1 MDCPTRILRARLP
14 CPGLA
19 LWLLLAAAGLSGLR
33 PVDSLA
39 VGIRLPNQDP
49 EGIARGNAFVA
60 TADNPSAIYY
70 NPAGITQLEGHN
82 FHVGLYL
89 ISADTDYTSPTGAK
103 AHTDASFQPVPQL
116 HYVYSPKDSPFS
128 FGLGIYAPFGL
139 AIDWGNNPPFRTLV
153 QEGKLAYASF
163 NPVVAYQIH
172 ETLSVGIGPT
182 IDYSQATFK
191 RGIGVLPDDQF
202 KFEGDGVGVGFNA
215 GLRWQPH
222 RQWAFGVNY
231 RHATSIDYDGHS
243 QTTPS
248 PPLKPKTS
256 TSAELQFPRFV
267 VTGVS
272 YRPTEKWNIEF
283 DIDWTDWDNV
293 NTVVF
298 KGTAYGDIPFV
309 FNYKSSLMYNF
320 GVTRQLGNGWH
331 VSAGYIFSENSIP
344 DRNFN
349 PVVPDSDLHLGS
361 IGFGHRGQRWNWA
374 FGYHFAYNG
383 DGRTVKNSVPGG
395 ADGKYETLNHAF
407 NLSATLKF

>member
-1 MDCPTRILRARLP
+1 MEKLSCNSPAAAHLRRLVLCIP
-14 CPGLA
+14 IVLCA
-19 LWLLLAAAGLSGLR
+19 MLAAPNR
-33 PVDSLA
+33 VQA
-39 VGIRLPNQDP
+39 VGYRLPNQDP

-82 FHVGLYL
+82 FSAGLYF

-103 AHTDASFQPVPQL
+103 AHTDSSLQAVPQL
-116 HYVYSPKDSPFS
+116 HYVYSPKESAFS
-128 FGLGIYAPFGL
+128 FGFGIYAPFGL
-139 AIDWGNNPPFRTLV
+139 GIDWGDNPPFRTLV
-153 QEGKLAYASF
+153 QEGKVVYASF
-163 NPVVAYQIH
+163 NPVVAWQLH

-191 RGIGVLPDDQF
+191 RGIGALPDDQF

-248 PPLKPKTS
+248 PPLKARTS

-267 VTGVS
+267 VAGVS

-309 FNYKSSLMYNF
+309 FNYTSSLMYNF
-320 GVTRQLGNGWH
+320 GVTRQLGKGWH
-331 VSAGYIFSENSIP
+331 VSAGYIFSENSVP

-361 IGFGHRGQRWNWA
+361 IGFGHRGQRWDWA
-374 FGYHFAYNG
+374 FGYHFAVNG
-383 DGRTVKNSVPGG
+383 GRTVKDSVPGG
-395 ADGKYETLNHAF
+395 ADGKYDTFNNAF
-407 NLSATLKF
+407 NISATVKF